1 MTIEE
6 VRSEF
11 QVMKSHFKGGFSY
24 KEQQYIESIYI
35 SLFNKPM
42 QKRSGCQDCYRDA
55 FILISNKLKTMTEMP
70 KESPYKLK
78 AGVVASSFGS
88 SDFYV
93 LDMPEEAAEK
103 WLHEFP
109 ERINQFQKFPDDW
122 QDRVNARF
130 ASNDPVQ
137 EDEINNQEPVEGIEP
152 ETEHDPEPEAE
163 QTETEQTQE
172 NAPESTI
179 EESNDEDTTGQS
191 VRSRRGKKTAN
202 NVN

>member
-1 MTIEE
+1 MTIED
-6 VRSEF
+6 VRSDF
-11 QVMKSHFKGGFSY
+11 QVMKSHYKGGFSY

-35 SLFNKPM
+35 RLFNNPM

-109 ERINQFQKFPDDW
+109 ERINQFQKFPEDW

-130 ASNDPVQ
+130 APN
-137 EDEINNQEPVEGIEP
+137 
-152 ETEHDPEPEAE
+152 DPEPEVKQLE
-163 QTETEQTQE
+163 MENNQE

-179 EESNDEDTTGQS
+179 PTLDDEDTIEITEKP
-191 VRSRRGKKTAN
+191 RRGKRKAN

>member
-1 MTIEE
+1 MTIED
-6 VRSEF
+6 VRSDF
-11 QVMKSHFKGGFSY
+11 QVMKSHYKGGFSY

-35 SLFNKPM
+35 RLFNKPM

-109 ERINQFQKFPDDW
+109 ERINQFQKFPEDW

-130 ASNDPVQ
+130 APNDPEVKQ
-137 EDEINNQEPVEGIEP
+137 LEMENN
-152 ETEHDPEPEAE
+152 
-163 QTETEQTQE
+163 QE

-179 EESNDEDTTGQS
+179 PTSDDEDTIEITEKP
-191 VRSRRGKKTAN
+191 RRGKRKAN

>member
-11 QVMKSHFKGGFSY
+11 QVMKSHYQCGFSY

-35 SLFNKPM
+35 RLFNKPM

-55 FILISNKLKTMTEMP
+55 FILISNKLKTITEMP

-93 LDMPEEAAEK
+93 LDMPEAAAEK

-109 ERINQFQKFPDDW
+109 ERINQFQKYPEDW
-122 QDRVNARF
+122 QERVNARF
-130 ASNDPVQ
+130 ASNEHVPEQDAGYH
-137 EDEINNQEPVEGIEP
+137 ETVESSETD
-152 ETEHDPEPEAE
+152 TEHDPEQEAE
-163 QTETEQTQE
+163 QPETEQTQE

-179 EESNDEDTTGQS
+179 DESKDEDTTGQS
-191 VRSRRGKKTAN
+191 VKSRRGNKTAN

>member
-35 SLFNKPM
+35 RLFNKPM

-88 SDFYV
+88 SNFYV
-93 LDMPEEAAEK
+93 LDMPKEAAEK

-109 ERINQFQKFPDDW
+109 ERINQFQKFPEDW

-130 ASNDPVQ
+130 SSNDHV
-137 EDEINNQEPVEGIEP
+137 
-152 ETEHDPEPEAE
+152 PEAE

-179 EESNDEDTTGQS
+179 EESKDEDTTGQS

>member
-1 MTIEE
+1 
-6 VRSEF
+6 
-11 QVMKSHFKGGFSY
+11 MKSHIDSGFSY
-24 KEQQYIESIYI
+24 KEQQYIESIYM

-55 FILISNKLKTMTEMP
+55 FMLIINKLKTMTEMP
-70 KESPYKLK
+70 KGSPYRLK

-109 ERINQFQKFPDDW
+109 ERINQFQKYPEDW
-122 QDRVNARF
+122 QVRVNARF
-130 ASNDPVQ
+130 ASK
-137 EDEINNQEPVEGIEP
+137 
-152 ETEHDPEPEAE
+152 
-163 QTETEQTQE
+163 QTQE
-172 NAPESTI
+172 TATESTI
-179 EESNDEDTTGQS
+179 EEQNDEDTTDQS

>member
-35 SLFNKPM
+35 RLFNKPM

-55 FILISNKLKTMTEMP
+55 FILISNKLKSMTEMP

-93 LDMPEEAAEK
+93 LEMPEEAAEK

-109 ERINQFQKFPDDW
+109 ERINQFQKFPEDW
-122 QDRVNARF
+122 QERVNARF
-130 ASNDPVQ
+130 DPKEEEQ
-137 EDEINNQEPVEGIEP
+137 P
-152 ETEHDPEPEAE
+152 ETK
-163 QTETEQTQE
+163 QTQE
-172 NAPESTI
+172 NTPGSTI
-179 EESNDEDTTGQS
+179 EEPKDEDTTYQS
-191 VRSRRGKKTAN
+191 VKSRRGRKSAN
-202 NVN
+202 NAY

>member
-1 MTIEE
+1 
-6 VRSEF
+6 
-11 QVMKSHFKGGFSY
+11 MKSHYKGGFSY

-35 SLFNKPM
+35 RLFNKPM
-42 QKRSGCQDCYRDA
+42 PKRTGCQDCYRDA
-55 FILISNKLKTMTEMP
+55 FILISNKLKSMTEMP

-109 ERINQFQKFPDDW
+109 ERINQFQKFPEDW
-122 QDRVNARF
+122 QERVDARF
-130 ASNDPVQ
+130 A
-137 EDEINNQEPVEGIEP
+137 
-152 ETEHDPEPEAE
+152 
-163 QTETEQTQE
+163 ETEQTQE

-179 EESNDEDTTGQS
+179 EEPKDEDTTEQP
-191 VRSRRGKKTAN
+191 VKSRRGRKSAN
-202 NVN
+202 NAY

>member
-70 KESPYKLK
+70 KESPYRLK

-88 SDFYV
+88 SDFFV
-93 LDMPEEAAEK
+93 LDMPEDAAEK

-109 ERINQFQKFPDDW
+109 ERINQFQKYPEDW

-130 ASNDPVQ
+130 ASNVPEQ
-137 EDEINNQEPVEGIEP
+137 E
-152 ETEHDPEPEAE
+152 TE

-179 EESNDEDTTGQS
+179 EEQNDEDTTGQS
-191 VRSRRGKKTAN
+191 AKSRRGKKTAN

>member
-1 MTIEE
+1 
-6 VRSEF
+6 
-11 QVMKSHFKGGFSY
+11 MKSHIDSGFSC
-24 KEQQYIESIYI
+24 KEKQYIESIYI
-35 SLFNKPM
+35 RLFNKPM

-55 FILISNKLKTMTEMP
+55 FVIIYNKLKTMTEMP
-70 KESPYKLK
+70 KESPYRLK

-109 ERINQFQKFPDDW
+109 ERINQFQKYPEDW
-122 QDRVNARF
+122 KDRVNARF
-130 ASNDPVQ
+130 ASNKQ
-137 EDEINNQEPVEGIEP
+137 
-152 ETEHDPEPEAE
+152 EAE

-172 NAPESTI
+172 NAPKSTI
-179 EESNDEDTTGQS
+179 EEQNDEDTTGQS
-191 VRSRRGKKTAN
+191 ARSIRGKKTAN

>member
-1 MTIEE
+1 
-6 VRSEF
+6 
-11 QVMKSHFKGGFSY
+11 MKSHYQCGFSY
-24 KEQQYIESIYI
+24 KDQQYIESIYMR
-35 SLFNKPM
+35 LFNKPM

-55 FILISNKLKTMTEMP
+55 FILIINKLKTMTEMP
-70 KESPYKLK
+70 KESPYRLK

-109 ERINQFQKFPDDW
+109 ERINQFQKYPEDW
-122 QDRVNARF
+122 QERLNARF
-130 ASNDPVQ
+130 ASNDH
-137 EDEINNQEPVEGIEP
+137 VEGS
-152 ETEHDPEPEAE
+152 ETEIEHVPEQETE

-172 NAPESTI
+172 NAPEPTI
-179 EESNDEDTTGQS
+179 EEQNNEDTTDQS
-191 VRSRRGKKTAN
+191 VMSRRGKKTAN

>member
-1 MTIEE
+1 
-6 VRSEF
+6 
-11 QVMKSHFKGGFSY
+11 MKSHIDSGFSC

-35 SLFNKPM
+35 RLFNKPM

-55 FILISNKLKTMTEMP
+55 FVIIYNKLKTMTEMP
-70 KESPYKLK
+70 KESPYRLK

-109 ERINQFQKFPDDW
+109 ERINQFQKYPEDW
-122 QDRVNARF
+122 KDRVNARF
-130 ASNDPVQ
+130 ASNKQ
-137 EDEINNQEPVEGIEP
+137 
-152 ETEHDPEPEAE
+152 EAE

-172 NAPESTI
+172 NAPKSTI
-179 EESNDEDTTGQS
+179 EEQNDEDTTGQS
-191 VRSRRGKKTAN
+191 ARSIRGKKTAN

>member
-11 QVMKSHFKGGFSY
+11 QVMKSHFKCGFSY
-24 KEQQYIESIYI
+24 KEQQFIESIYI
-35 SLFNKPM
+35 RLFNKPM

-55 FILISNKLKTMTEMP
+55 FILITNKLKTMTEMP

-109 ERINQFQKFPDDW
+109 ERINQFQKFPEDW
-122 QDRVNARF
+122 QDRINARY
-130 ASNDPVQ
+130 ASNY
-137 EDEINNQEPVEGIEP
+137 
-152 ETEHDPEPEAE
+152 PEPEAE

-179 EESNDEDTTGQS
+179 EEKNDEDTTGQY

>member
-1 MTIEE
+1 
-6 VRSEF
+6 
-11 QVMKSHFKGGFSY
+11 MKSHYQCGFSY
-24 KEQQYIESIYI
+24 KEQQYIESIYM

-55 FILISNKLKTMTEMP
+55 FILIINKLKTMTEMP
-70 KESPYKLK
+70 KESPYRLK

-109 ERINQFQKFPDDW
+109 DRINQFQKYPEDW
-122 QDRVNARF
+122 QERVNSRF
-130 ASNDPVQ
+130 ASK
-137 EDEINNQEPVEGIEP
+137 
-152 ETEHDPEPEAE
+152 
-163 QTETEQTQE
+163 QTQE

-179 EESNDEDTTGQS
+179 EEQTDEDTTDQS
-191 VRSRRGKKTAN
+191 VRSRRGKKTENNAN
-202 NVN
+202 

>member
-6 VRSEF
+6 VRANF
-11 QVMKSHFKGGFSY
+11 QTMKSHYNGGFSY

-35 SLFNKPM
+35 RLFNKPM
-42 QKRSGCQDCYRDA
+42 PKRSGCQDCYRDA
-55 FILISNKLKTMTEMP
+55 FILISNKLKSMTEMP

-109 ERINQFQKFPDDW
+109 ERINQFQKFPEDW
-122 QDRVNARF
+122 QERVESRF
-130 ASNDPVQ
+130 ATN
-137 EDEINNQEPVEGIEP
+137 
-152 ETEHDPEPEAE
+152 A
-163 QTETEQTQE
+163 E
-172 NAPESTI
+172 NAPESTNANQYDI
-179 EESNDEDTTGQS
+179 DNDIAALKP
-191 VRSRRGKKTAN
+191 RRGRKRAN
-202 NVN
+202 FAL

>member
-35 SLFNKPM
+35 RLFNKPM

-55 FILISNKLKTMTEMP
+55 FILISNKLKSMTEMP

-109 ERINQFQKFPDDW
+109 ERINQFQKFPEDW
-122 QDRVNARF
+122 QERVNARF
-130 ASNDPVQ
+130 APK
-137 EDEINNQEPVEGIEP
+137 EAEH
-152 ETEHDPEPEAE
+152 ETESDPEPEAE
-163 QTETEQTQE
+163 QPETEQTQE

-179 EESNDEDTTGQS
+179 EEQKDEDTTEQP
-191 VRSRRGKKTAN
+191 VKSRRGRKSAN
-202 NVN
+202 NAY